1 MTIIARGD
9 GSWTGAMET
18 ERLAFNTSLRNNHAF
33 ADGFVDLANDTR
45 LQTPSNTTYYSGDQ
59 LHLVDAGYAVVASL
73 MQPVMMPLAKPDR
86 KPRTDIEQARDE
98 RRRLAL
104 SSPIEFISLVQP
116 KRWLGSIHREI
127 LQWWDSTEAK
137 NHLLL
142 LLPRDHMKSALAAL
156 LVVLELTRDP
166 TLKVLYISSTSNLA
180 TKQLKFMKD
189 ILTSDV
195 YRMYWA

>member
-1 MTIIARGD
+1 
-9 GSWTGAMET
+9 
-18 ERLAFNTSLRNNHAF
+18 
-33 ADGFVDLANDTR
+33 
-45 LQTPSNTTYYSGDQ
+45 
-59 LHLVDAGYAVVASL
+59 
-73 MQPVMMPLAKPDR
+73 MPLAKPDR

-189 ILTSDV
+189 ILTSD
-195 YRMYWA
+195 